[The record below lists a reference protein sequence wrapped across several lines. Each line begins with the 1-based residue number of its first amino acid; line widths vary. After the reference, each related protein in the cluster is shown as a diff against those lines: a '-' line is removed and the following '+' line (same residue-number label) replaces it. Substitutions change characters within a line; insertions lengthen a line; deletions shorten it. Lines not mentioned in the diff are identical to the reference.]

1 MTSMNLSRAVFRLL
15 PSPSVLFTLCV
26 AEELVVRADAAKV
39 AGRELLDGGSSSV
52 SNDSSPLAPP
62 PRPDD
67 LADVA
72 DLSSLAG

>member
-26 AEELVVRADAAKV
+26 AEELVERADAAKV
-39 AGRELLDGGSSSV
+39 AGRELDGGSSSV